1 MNPRNT
7 RSTLTIIA
15 GVALIALSLPA
26 ASAWAVEIT
35 SNNRD
40 APLVPET
47 FELGEGPV
55 SLAVANGDVRLTED
69 AEGGVAVL
77 GGTLTLAEGVEVSGP
92 VAVVGGALVRDG
104 GARARGDVLELPG
117 EWLASAVKAFYGV
130 NGDVTPEPGSVYR
143 EAEKYTVEP
152 DAVVN
157 GDLVVAWGD
166 VVVEGV
172 VEGSILALGS
182 SVTLTDSAEVRG
194 GILQVTS
201 EAAEPLQIDA
211 RAVVRGAKLRLPRPV
226 HAGSAPPLASAK
238 AAESEALTPTAEAPE
253 GTAESESPASEP
265 AANVSY
271 RQRSLGPIM
280 GGSATIVSGEEVEEV
295 VVFGGRAT
303 IEEGARAGDV
313 VIWGGEATI
322 DGEVAGDLVI
332 MGGRASLGPRAVVSG
347 DAVVMGGEIKGAE
360 GARIDGDG
368 VVLGGRIDVPGVQA
382 TEGMVD
388 PFGPGKVTVHR
399 HPAIGW
405 THGALSRLVSGLVMF
420 LLSFGL
426 VLLVTGAWPERV
438 ESISSFARWNL
449 GRCLGTGLLGVGVAA
464 LITLVFSL
472 ITCLIG
478 ALLAVPLMFAILW
491 LAHIIGAAGIAA
503 LVGNVLLSKTKL
515 SAATL
520 VGEVAAGALAIGLV
534 KWVGASL
541 PFVGAL
547 VSIAM
552 LGLWLVELGAVI
564 ETRWGVDAG
573 GGGRPWPA
581 GRHRNHRPSP
591 ATPSAWPPREDPF
604 DDEWIRDAAGG
615 GSEAAP
621 PPTERQDDAPVAPDA
636 ADDPDAGEDGRE

>member
-1 MNPRNT
+1 MNRRST
-7 RSTLTIIA
+7 RSPLTLIA

-35 SNNRD
+35 SSNRGALL
-40 APLVPET
+40 APGV
-47 FELGEGPV
+47 FELEEGPV
-55 SLAVANGDVRLTED
+55 ALAVANGDVRLTED

-77 GGTLTLAEGVEVSGP
+77 GGTLTLAKGVEVGGP
-92 VAVVGGALVRDG
+92 VAVVGGAFVRDG

-143 EAEKYTVEP
+143 EAVKYTVEP
-152 DAVVN
+152 DAVVK
-157 GDLVVAWGD
+157 GDLVVTWGD

-201 EAAEPLQIDA
+201 EAAEPLRIEPG
-211 RAVVRGAKLRLPRPV
+211 AVVRGAKLRLPRPV

-238 AAESEALTPTAEAPE
+238 GAESEALPPTAEATE
-253 GTAESESPASEP
+253 GTSESESPAVEP
-265 AANVSY
+265 AADGSY
-271 RQRSLGPIM
+271 RQRSLAPIM
-280 GGSATIVSGEEVEEV
+280 GSSATISSGEEVEQV
-295 VVFGGRAT
+295 MVFGGRAT
-303 IEEGARAGDV
+303 LEEGARAGDV
-313 VIWGGEATI
+313 VIWGGEAII

-332 MGGRASLGPRAVVSG
+332 MGGRASLGSKAVVRG

-360 GARIDGDG
+360 GARIDGER
-368 VVLGGRIDVPGVQA
+368 VVFGGRIDVPGVQA
-382 TEGMVD
+382 TEGTVD
-388 PFGPGKVTVHR
+388 PFSPGKVTVR
-399 HPAIGW
+399 SHPAIGW
-405 THGALSRLVSGLVMF
+405 ARGVISEFVSGLVML

-449 GRCLGTGLLGVGVAA
+449 GRCLGIGLLGVGVAA
-464 LITLVFSL
+464 LVTLVFSL

-478 ALLAVPLMFAILW
+478 ALLAVPLMFTILW

-503 LVGNVLLSKTKL
+503 LVGNAVLRKTKL

-534 KWVGASL
+534 KWVGTSL
-541 PFVGAL
+541 PVVGTL

-564 ETRWGVDAG
+564 ETRWGADPG

-581 GRHRNHRPSP
+581 RWSRNHRPSP
-591 ATPSAWPPREDPF
+591 AAPSAWPPAEDPF
-604 DDEWIRDAAGG
+604 DDEWIREAAPG
-615 GSEAAP
+615 GSEASP
-621 PPTERQDDAPVAPDA
+621 PPVERSDDAPVDA
-636 ADDPDAGEDGRE
+636 DPMDGPGNSAGE